1 MLTSKLV
8 SGDHQNTIVI
18 GTMAYQAWGLRKA
31 TDLAEHNRTWTT
43 MYKYVSKGTGQES
56 TSVCGRGGGRG
67 DEKFLNA
74 IISIHECEYSKLDY
88 KHKDTCIM
96 EDIDKLD

>member
-1 MLTSKLV
+1 MCV
-8 SGDHQNTIVI
+8 
-18 GTMAYQAWGLRKA
+18 
-31 TDLAEHNRTWTT
+31 
-43 MYKYVSKGTGQES
+43 
-56 TSVCGRGGGRG
+56 RGGGGGDVGGCGRG